1 MQTESLVN
9 MIIKIWGILIV
20 SQLLFGYWNILN
32 ESLCI
37 GINNHTVYVKA
48 RLECDLIVYLT
59 FFNLFFI
66 FSFWHEIQPHFK
78 RNSCAFLIPLK
89 HHKYVFI

>member
-37 GINNHTVYVKA
+37 GINNHTVYVCESKTWMWFDC
-48 RLECDLIVYLT
+48 LFNFFLIY
-59 FFNLFFI
+59 FLFFPFGMRYSHTLKEI
-66 FSFWHEIQPHFK
+66 HVPSSFP
-78 RNSCAFLIPLK
+78 
-89 HHKYVFI
+89 